1 MIVPS
6 GIRWE
11 PFLIIPPIFFAT
23 GLTGLA
29 VLADFLNA
37 AAVGAPFA
45 PTFRIFSFDPA
56 AMRAFLAAILAY
68 KPFLATIFYSSNIV
82 PKTYLWL
89 CRTYGVL

>member
-11 PFLIIPPIFFAT
+11 PFLIIPPTFFAT

-29 VLADFLNA
+29 VLADFLKA

-56 AMRAFLAAILAY
+56 AMRAFLAAM
-68 KPFLATIFYSSNIV
+68 FE
-82 PKTYLWL
+82 
-89 CRTYGVL
+89 